1 MLDIDISFTDT
12 IEVSEI
18 VTLYA
23 ANQWSS
29 ADQPEKLIAALRNSD
44 SLVTARIDGELVGLA
59 NAISDGHLVV
69 YYPHLLVQPDKQGKG
84 IGARIMSTMRER
96 YGSYHQQMLTAN
108 IDSVAFYERAGF
120 ERAGKTVPMWI
131 YAGTDH

>member
-69 YYPHLLVQPDKQGKG
+69 YYPHLLVHPDKQGKG
-84 IGARIMSTMRER
+84 IGARIMSAMRER
-96 YGSYHQQMLTAN
+96 YDSYHQQMLTADV
-108 IDSVAFYERAGF
+108 DSVKFYERAGF